1 MRHATILVAIL
12 AFVPLIDATAQVPV
26 KVGERVRFWT
36 TQSRIA
42 TYGTLTRW
50 EADSLA
56 IGDNWI
62 PATSVVRIE
71 VKRRHSRLVRIVE
84 YTGRGL
90 LVGAL
95 AGWLF
100 FYLPC
105 DPKDAYFGCPSTQ
118 WEPIEIGAV
127 VGALAGALVGAT
139 RKRDYWV
146 SVSLDQLLVG
156 FVPQRGGRFG
166 LGASVRF

>member
-1 MRHATILVAIL
+1 MHRATILVAIL
-12 AFVPLIDATAQVPV
+12 AFVPLASATAQVPV
-26 KVGERVRFWT
+26 KVGERMRYWT
-36 TQSRIA
+36 TQTNIA
-42 TYGTLTRW
+42 TYGTLTGW
-50 EADSLA
+50 EADSFA
-56 IGDNWI
+56 ISDNWI

-127 VGALAGALVGAT
+127 VGVLAGALVGAT

-156 FVPQRGGRFG
+156 LVQQREGRFG
-166 LGASVRF
+166 FGASVRF

>member
-1 MRHATILVAIL
+1 MRPAP
-12 AFVPLIDATAQVPV
+12 FVIAALFLPAVIAAQESPIT
-26 KVGERVRFWT
+26 VGERVRYWT
-36 TQSRIA
+36 PQSRIA
-42 TYGTLTRW
+42 TYGTLTGW
-50 EADSLA
+50 EADSFA
-56 IGDNWI
+56 ISDNWI
-62 PATSVVRIE
+62 PTTSVVRIE
-71 VKRRHSRLVRIVE
+71 VKRRRSRLVRIVE

-95 AGWLF
+95 AGGLF

-139 RKRDYWV
+139 RKRHYWV

-156 FVPQRGGRFG
+156 LVPQRDGRFG
-166 LGASVRF
+166 FGASVRF